1 MSRPIGRAVLAIAL
15 LVIVWGAL
23 SPTHA
28 YLKLGFLTPNG
39 IRPIRWTRTIQY
51 LVTNRDSATATA
63 PQLQSAI
70 GRAFSTWAAAPN
82 IVINHAF
89 VGFTGAQPLTAD
101 GANVVGFQSRP
112 ELERTLAAAQF
123 QVDTVTGEIIESD
136 IFFNTAFAWS
146 VAPAGQA
153 DRFDLESVGL
163 HEVGHL
169 LGLGHSALGETEI
182 RPTGGRRVLGK
193 RAVMFPIAYPAGN
206 IEDRTL
212 EADDRAGIGDV
223 YAFTTTRRDTGSIGG
238 KVTMNG
244 AGIFGA
250 HVTALNT
257 RTGDIIGGFTL
268 DSQGNF
274 GIGGL
279 APGVYVLRVEPL
291 DDADTESFFD
301 EDTTVTTNFKPAYLQ
316 TLVTVPRGGSGPQVE
331 IRVVA
336 K

>member
-1 MSRPIGRAVLAIAL
+1 MSGRIRRAAFVVAA
-15 LVIVWGAL
+15 LVILWGAL
-23 SPTHA
+23 SPTQA
-28 YLKLGFLTPNG
+28 YLKLGFLTANG
-39 IRPIRWTRTIQY
+39 VRPIRWTRTIQY
-51 LVTNRDSATATA
+51 LVTNRDSATVTA
-63 PQLQSAI
+63 PQLQSAVS
-70 GRAFSTWAAAPN
+70 RAFSTWAAEPN
-82 IVINHAF
+82 IVITHSF
-89 VGFTGAQPLTAD
+89 IGFTGAEPLTAD
-101 GANVVGFQSRP
+101 GANVIGFRSRP
-112 ELERTLAAAQF
+112 ELDRTLAAANF
-123 QVDTVTGEIIESD
+123 ELDTTTGEIIESD
-136 IFFNTAFAWS
+136 IFFNTAFTWS
-146 VAPAGQA
+146 VATAGVA

-182 RPTGGRRVLGK
+182 RATGGRRVLGK

-223 YAFTTTRRDTGSIGG
+223 YAFTTSQRDTGTIGG
-238 KVTMNG
+238 KVTMGG

-257 RTGDIIGGFTL
+257 RTGAIIGGFTL
-268 DSQGNF
+268 DSNGNF
-274 GIGGL
+274 AIGGL
-279 APGVYVLRVEPL
+279 APGLYVVRAEPI

-301 EDTTVTTNFKPAYLQ
+301 GDPPVTTNFKPAYLP
-316 TLVTVPRGGSGPQVE
+316 TLVSVPRGGSGPMVE